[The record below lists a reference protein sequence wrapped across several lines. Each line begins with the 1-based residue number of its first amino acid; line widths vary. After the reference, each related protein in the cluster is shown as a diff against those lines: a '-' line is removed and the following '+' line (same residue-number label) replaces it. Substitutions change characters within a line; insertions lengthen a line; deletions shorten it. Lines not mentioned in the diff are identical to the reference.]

1 MRRWW
6 AFMTDLMEVDQ
17 TNKPVERALTPVFH
31 MD

>member
-6 AFMTDLMEVDQ
+6 DSVADLMEVDE
-17 TNKPVERALTPVFH
+17 THRPIERALTPVFH